1 MDGIYYF
8 NVALKYD
15 KLDERGVYKKVT
27 EHYLV
32 KSFTCSSAEYSIIQE
47 MQPFITGDF
56 KVNAVKESKYSEL
69 FLSEEAAADRYFEC
83 KLKFITLDEKSGKE
97 KFTQTKML
105 VQAADLRDAVK
116 KLDSGMKGTMAE
128 YQIVSVSET
137 NIMDIFTEENIEHEG

>member
-1 MDGIYYF
+1 MEGIYYF
-8 NVALKYD
+8 NVALKYE
-15 KLDERGVYKKVT
+15 KMDEKGLNKMVT

-69 FLSEEAAADRYFEC
+69 FLSEEETADRYFEC
-83 KLKFITLDEKSGKE
+83 ILRFITLDEKSGKE
-97 KFTQTKML
+97 KFTQTKVL

-116 KLDSGMKGTMAE
+116 KLDTGMRGTMAD
-128 YQIVSVSET
+128 YQIVAVSKT

>member
-1 MDGIYYF
+1 MEGIYYF

-27 EHYLV
+27 EHYLI

>member
-1 MDGIYYF
+1 MEGIYYF

-116 KLDSGMKGTMAE
+116 KLDSGMKGTMEE

>member
-1 MDGIYYF
+1 MEGIYYF

-128 YQIVSVSET
+128 HQIVSVSET

>member
-1 MDGIYYF
+1 MEGIYYF
-8 NVALKYD
+8 NIALKYD

>member
-1 MDGIYYF
+1 MEGIYYF

-32 KSFTCSSAEYSIIQE
+32 KSFTCSSAEYSIIQKV
-47 MQPFITGDF
+47 QPFITGDF

>member
-1 MDGIYYF
+1 MEGIYYF

-97 KFTQTKML
+97 KFTQTKVL

-116 KLDSGMKGTMAE
+116 KLDAGMRGTMAD
-128 YQIVSVSET
+128 YQIVAVSET
-137 NIMDIFTEENIEHEG
+137 NIMDIFTEENIGNEG

>member
-1 MDGIYYF
+1 MEENYYF
-8 NVALKYD
+8 NVALKYE
-15 KLDERGVYKKVT
+15 KMDEKGLNKMVT

-69 FLSEEAAADRYFEC
+69 FLSEEATADRYFEC
-83 KLKFITLDEKSGKE
+83 KLKFITLDGKSGKE
-97 KFTQTKML
+97 KFTQTKVL

-116 KLDSGMKGTMAE
+116 KLDGGMRGTMAE
-128 YQIVSVSET
+128 YQIVAVSET
-137 NIMDIFTEENIEHEG
+137 NIIDIFIEENVEHEG

>member
-1 MDGIYYF
+1 MEGIYYF
-8 NVALKYD
+8 NVVLKYE
-15 KLDERGVYKKVT
+15 KMDERGLNKMVT

-69 FLSEEAAADRYFEC
+69 FLSEEEAADRYFEC
-83 KLKFITLDEKSGKE
+83 KLKFITLYEKSGKE
-97 KFTQTKML
+97 KFIQTKVL

-116 KLDSGMKGTMAE
+116 KLDYEMKGTMAE
-128 YQIVSVSET
+128 YQIVAVSET
-137 NIMDIFTEENIEHEG
+137 DIIDIFTEENVEHEG

>member
-1 MDGIYYF
+1 MEGIYYF

-47 MQPFITGDF
+47 MQPFIAGDF

-69 FLSEEAAADRYFEC
+69 FLSEEEAADRYFEC
-83 KLKFITLDEKSGKE
+83 KLKFITVDEKSGKE
-97 KFTQTKML
+97 KFTQTKVL

-116 KLDSGMKGTMAE
+116 KLDGGMRGTMAE
-128 YQIVSVSET
+128 YQIVAVSET
-137 NIMDIFTEENIEHEG
+137 NIIDIFNEENVEHEG

>member
-1 MDGIYYF
+1 MEGIYYF

-32 KSFTCSSAEYSIIQE
+32 KSFTCSSAEYSIIQG

>member
-1 MDGIYYF
+1 MEGIYYF
-8 NVALKYD
+8 NVALKYE
-15 KLDERGVYKKVT
+15 KMDEKGLNKMVT

-97 KFTQTKML
+97 KFTQTKVL

-116 KLDSGMKGTMAE
+116 KLDAGMRGTMAE
-128 YQIVSVSET
+128 YQIVAVSET
-137 NIMDIFTEENIEHEG
+137 NIIDIFTEENIENEG

>member
-1 MDGIYYF
+1 MEGIYYF

-32 KSFTCSSAEYSIIQE
+32 KSFTCSSAEYSIIQK

>member
-1 MDGIYYF
+1 MEGIYYF
-8 NVALKYD
+8 NVALKYE
-15 KLDERGVYKKVT
+15 KMDEKGLNKMVT

-69 FLSEEAAADRYFEC
+69 FLSEEEEADRYFEC
-83 KLKFITLDEKSGKE
+83 KLKFITLDEKSDKE
-97 KFTQTKML
+97 KFTQTKVL

-116 KLDSGMKGTMAE
+116 KLDDDMKGTMAD

-137 NIMDIFTEENIEHEG
+137 NIMDIFTEENVQYEG

>member
-1 MDGIYYF
+1 MEGIYYF

-27 EHYLV
+27 EHYLI

-69 FLSEEAAADRYFEC
+69 FLSEELFPMVQRY
-83 KLKFITLDEKSGKE
+83 
-97 KFTQTKML
+97 
-105 VQAADLRDAVK
+105 
-116 KLDSGMKGTMAE
+116 
-128 YQIVSVSET
+128 
-137 NIMDIFTEENIEHEG
+137 

>member
-1 MDGIYYF
+1 MEGIYYF

-32 KSFTCSSAEYSIIQE
+32 KSFTCSSAEYSIIQD

>member
-1 MDGIYYF
+1 MEGIYYF
-8 NVALKYD
+8 NVALKYE
-15 KLDERGVYKKVT
+15 KMDEKGLNKMVT

-69 FLSEEAAADRYFEC
+69 FLSEEETADRYFEC
-83 KLKFITLDEKSGKE
+83 KLRFITLDEKSGKE
-97 KFTQTKML
+97 KFTQTKVL
-105 VQAADLRDAVK
+105 VPAADLRDAVK
-116 KLDSGMKGTMAE
+116 KLDAGMRGTMAD
-128 YQIVSVSET
+128 YQIVAVSET

>member
-1 MDGIYYF
+1 MEGIYYF
-8 NVALKYD
+8 NVALKYE
-15 KLDERGVYKKVT
+15 KMDEKGLNKMVT

-69 FLSEEAAADRYFEC
+69 FLSEEAAEDRYFEC

-97 KFTQTKML
+97 KFTQTKVL

-116 KLDSGMKGTMAE
+116 KLDAGMRGTMAD
-128 YQIVSVSET
+128 YQIVAVSET
-137 NIMDIFTEENIEHEG
+137 NIMDIFTEENIENEG